1 MNTLDLLTNKITI
14 TLGVVALIGTLFTIG
29 DSRWASATDVQEL
42 STDVQELSAN
52 IHDSH
57 VDRLESDISEAE
69 RRIKRIML
77 ITEEDR
83 TNWEKGEVLDQKA
96 SKEMFLRLLNR
107 LKEK

>member
-1 MNTLDLLTNKITI
+1 MTTIDILKSKITL
-14 TLGVVALIGTLFTIG
+14 TLGVATLIGMLFAFG
-29 DSRWASATDVQEL
+29 DSRWAPANDVKEL
-42 STDVQELSAN
+42 SIMIYDES
-52 IHDSH
+52 IG
-57 VDRLESDISEAE
+57 RLEFNISESE